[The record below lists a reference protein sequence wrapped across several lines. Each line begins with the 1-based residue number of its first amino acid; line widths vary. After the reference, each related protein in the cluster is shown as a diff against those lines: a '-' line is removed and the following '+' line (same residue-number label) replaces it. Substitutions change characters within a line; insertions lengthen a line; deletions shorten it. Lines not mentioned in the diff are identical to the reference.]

1 MNNNIFLDMIQL
13 QNLLTWYVFKDVNS
27 DTPTNFQKLIVC
39 NIPVKIRMVLS
50 IDLNVI
56 KV

>member
-1 MNNNIFLDMIQL
+1 MIQL